1 MTVNA
6 RAWQHLDFDDPKVA
20 PSLAVLEALQ
30 RKDREVV
37 RYRIPEGFSPYDEAV
52 ADEIIELQ
60 QRVLD
65 ALRKLVPEGDRLAVV
80 DPEDHHPPLLFHPHV
95 RFEDVSRDRLWG
107 YKHYVMPAWRV
118 GLLPDGDSWCFV
130 GSDFAWEALYL
141 VTGPSELVIRGSR
154 LLSTLDL
161 SSLRLLRR
169 FERLEP

>member
-1 MTVNA
+1 M
-6 RAWQHLDFDDPKVA
+6 RAWQHLDFDDPTVA
-20 PSLAVLEALQ
+20 PALAVLQSLQ
-30 RKDREVV
+30 REDREVV

-65 ALRKLVPEGDRLAVV
+65 ALRKLVPPGERLAVV

-95 RFEDVSRDRLWG
+95 PFEDVSRERLWG

-118 GLLPDGDSWCFV
+118 GLLPDGESWCFV
-130 GSDFAWEALYL
+130 GSDFAWEVLNPIAS
-141 VTGPSELVIRGSR
+141 PSELVIRGSR

-161 SSLRLLRR
+161 ESIRLLRR
-169 FERLEP
+169 FESHKS

>member
-1 MTVNA
+1 MNA
-6 RAWQHLDFDDPKVA
+6 RAWQHLDFDDPAVV
-20 PSLAVLEALQ
+20 PDLAVLEALQ
-30 RKDREVV
+30 RKDGEAV
-37 RYRIPEGFSPYDEAV
+37 RYRIPDGFSPYDEKV

-65 ALRKLVPEGDRLAVV
+65 AIRKLVPPGERLAVV

-118 GLLPDGDSWCFV
+118 GLLPDGESWSFV
-130 GSDFAWEALYL
+130 GSDFAWEVLS
-141 VTGPSELVIRGSR
+141 TGQRPSELVIRGSR

-169 FERLEP
+169 FELDKS

>member
-1 MTVNA
+1 MNA
-6 RAWQHLDFDDPKVA
+6 RAWQHLDFDDPTVA
-20 PSLAVLEALQ
+20 PALAVLDALQ
-30 RKDREVV
+30 REEREVV
-37 RYRIPEGFSPYDEAV
+37 RYRIPDGFSPYDEAV

-65 ALRKLVPEGDRLAVV
+65 ALRKLVPPGERLAVV

-118 GLLPDGDSWCFV
+118 GLLPDGESWSFV
-130 GSDFAWEALYL
+130 GSDFAWEVLSP
-141 VTGPSELVIRGSR
+141 VTRPSELVIRGSR

-161 SSLRLLRR
+161 ASLRLLRR
-169 FERLEP
+169 FELDKS